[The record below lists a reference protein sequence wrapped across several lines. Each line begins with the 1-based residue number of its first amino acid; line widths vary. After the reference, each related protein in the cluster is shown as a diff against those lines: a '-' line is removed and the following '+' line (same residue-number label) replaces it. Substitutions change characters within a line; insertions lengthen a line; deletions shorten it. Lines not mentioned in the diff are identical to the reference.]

1 MQELLLEVK
10 RTLFYITVWGAL
22 VIAAMYYAGQS
33 YLISGFIFGIICSMV
48 YYLLMSYRVKKSI
61 ELPVAKAVS
70 SMRTG
75 WLIRLSFIVL
85 MLVLAAKLQQI
96 NLWSAVAGLFS
107 LHAVLLFNAVV
118 YIIRGIARQCMIS
131 RKE

>member
-1 MQELLLEVK
+1 M
-10 RTLFYITVWGAL
+10 
-22 VIAAMYYAGQS
+22 
-33 YLISGFIFGIICSMV
+33 
-48 YYLLMSYRVKKSI
+48 KKSI

-85 MLVLAAKLQQI
+85 MFVLAARLQQI

-118 YIIRGIARQCMIS
+118 FIIRGIARQCMIS

>member
-1 MQELLLEVK
+1 MQELLQEVK
-10 RTLFYITVWGAL
+10 STLFHMIAWSIL
-22 VIAAMYYAGQS
+22 VITAMFCVGWG
-33 YLISGFIFGIICSMV
+33 YLIPGFIFGIICSII
-48 YYLLMSYRVKKSI
+48 YYLLMSYRIKRSV

-75 WLIRLSFIVL
+75 WLVRLSFVIL
-85 MLVLAAKLQQI
+85 MLVLAARLQQI

-107 LHAVLLFNAVV
+107 LHIVLLFKTVIF
-118 YIIRGIARQCMIS
+118 IIKGIARQCIIS